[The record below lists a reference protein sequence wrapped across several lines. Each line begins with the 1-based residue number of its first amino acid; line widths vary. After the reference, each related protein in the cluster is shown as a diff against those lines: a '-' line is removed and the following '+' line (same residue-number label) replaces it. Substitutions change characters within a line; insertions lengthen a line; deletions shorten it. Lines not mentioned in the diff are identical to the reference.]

1 MTNQP
6 TVDQENVS
14 ATLTV
19 AAPATRV
26 FAVLADP
33 TTHAAIDGTG
43 WVQEAADRAPLTKA
57 GQIFRM
63 DMHHPDHPNGDYQVV
78 NKVQVLDPPRAIG
91 WLTGTEKDD
100 GHLEFGGWIW
110 RYDLAPL
117 GPSETEVT
125 LIYDWSAVPQFIRER
140 GIQFPPFGP
149 EHLTNS
155 LHNLAPARRTDDRRP
170 DTWRAAVGGIVKTCG
185 SACHALLP
193 PPCR

>member
-1 MTNQP
+1 MSIITTTAPAKPMTNQP
-6 TVDQENVS
+6 MADQENVS

-43 WVQEAADRAPLTKA
+43 WVQESADPAPLTEA

-63 DMHHPDHPNGDYQVV
+63 DMYHAGHPAGDYQVV
-78 NKVQVLDPPRAIG
+78 NQVVVLDPPSAIG
-91 WLTGTEKDD
+91 WLTGTEKGD

-117 GPSETEVT
+117 GSSETEVT
-125 LIYDWSAVPQFIRER
+125 LTYDWSAVPQFIRDR
-140 GIQFPPFGP
+140 GIQFPPFGS
-149 EHLTNS
+149 EHLINS
-155 LHNLAPARRTDDRRP
+155 LHHLAELAAPTTGGQTPGGRRRRNSQDR
-170 DTWRAAVGGIVKTCG
+170 
-185 SACHALLP
+185 
-193 PPCR
+193 